1 MSVNRELNSME
12 KRRDTILDD
21 DNENAI
27 KLNDEDR
34 NTITKNKS
42 KDKLLKK
49 TWVVCLLAM
58 VCCFLW
64 GSAFPCIKTGY
75 RMLDIKSGE
84 YASQILFAGIRFALA
99 GILVIVTNSI
109 IRRKVILPKKPG
121 YIFTLSIFQTSGQYL
136 FFYIG
141 MAHTTGV
148 RSSIITGSGVFLAI
162 VVAAFIFHQEKLNAT
177 KIIGTLIGFA
187 GVLIV
192 NITGINGGGQWSFM
206 GEGFIF
212 LAAISSAFSS
222 SFIKKFSNDAD
233 VVMLIGYQFFSG
245 GVILA
250 VIGKLLG
257 GNVVIS
263 TPNVVIMIIY
273 MAFISATAYTIW
285 SILLKF
291 NTVSKVSVYKFMNPV
306 FGVILSALFLPGE
319 SSQIGGQVIVAL
331 MFVCVG
337 IVIVNN
343 VQTHQ

>member
-1 MSVNRELNSME
+1 MNADRKENKMNADR
-12 KRRDTILDD
+12 KDNKNTIL
-21 DNENAI
+21 
-27 KLNDEDR
+27 
-34 NTITKNKS
+34 T
-42 KDKLLKK
+42 K
-49 TWVVCLLAM
+49 TWVVCILAM

-99 GILVIVTNSI
+99 GILVIITNSI
-109 IRRKVILPKKPG
+109 IRRKIIMPKKPG

-162 VVAAFIFHQEKLNAT
+162 VVAAFIFHQEKLSTA
-177 KIIGTLIGFA
+177 KVIGTLIGFT

-192 NITGINGGGQWSFM
+192 NITGINDGGQWSFI

-212 LAAISSAFSS
+212 LAALSSAFSS
-222 SFIKKFSNDAD
+222 SFIKKFSHDAD
-233 VVMLIGYQFFSG
+233 VVMLSGYQFFVG
-245 GVILA
+245 GIIMA
-250 VIGKLLG
+250 AIGKVLG
-257 GNVVIS
+257 GHVVIS
-263 TPNVVIMIIY
+263 TANAVIMIVY

-291 NTVSKVSVYKFMNPV
+291 NTVSKVSIYKFMNPV
-306 FGVILSALFLPGE
+306 FGVILSAIFLPGE
-319 SSQIGGQVIVAL
+319 SSQIGGQVIMAL
-331 MFVCVG
+331 IFVCLG

-343 VQTHQ
+343 AKKPDVE

>member
-1 MSVNRELNSME
+1 MQSGNTME
-12 KRRDTILDD
+12 NNKQ
-21 DNENAI
+21 I
-27 KLNDEDR
+27 KLSW
-34 NTITKNKS
+34 TPI
-42 KDKLLKK
+42 
-49 TWVVCLLAM
+49 VILLAG
-58 VCCFLW
+58 VCCLLW
-64 GSAFPCIKTGY
+64 GSAFPCIKLGY
-75 RMLDIKSGE
+75 KFFRIESGE
-84 YASQILFAGIRFALA
+84 TTSQILFAGTRFAIA
-99 GILVIVTNSI
+99 GAMVIITFSI
-109 IRRKVILPKKPG
+109 INRKFIKPSSPG
-121 YIFTLSIFQTSGQYL
+121 KIATLSVFQTILQYVP
-136 FFYIG
+136 FYIG
-141 MAHTTGV
+141 LAHTTGV
-148 RSSIITGSGVFLAI
+148 KSSIINGSAVFITILI
-162 VVAAFIFHQEKLNAT
+162 SCLIFKQEKLT
-177 KIIGTLIGFA
+177 GKKIIGSVLGFL
-187 GVLIV
+187 GIVIV
-192 NITGINGGGQWSFM
+192 NVVGNGFDLSFTLL
-206 GEGFIF
+206 GEGFI
-212 LAAISSAFSS
+212 LISTISSAFSS
-222 SFIKKFSNDAD
+222 AFIKRFSKTTD
-233 VVMLIGYQFFSG
+233 VVMLSGYQFFSG